1 MGLGDS
7 CYHRQIGYIENLHFL
22 EDVMKRYLSLS
33 FALLALFLA
42 ACNGPLPSTDSTPAS
57 SVASASTPSP
67 SESTD
72 AEEQPA
78 DAPQE
83 TLPADLDWQP
93 YEVSTFASLSQTE
106 GLTDVSE
113 FSPAGEIRPLLDLAT
128 VDGYSTAEGFYR
140 FVPREDASS
149 NLCYIDFASGQEI
162 YLCSQ
167 PNCAHADA
175 SCTSWYPSNLGILL
189 PIPVGDRL
197 VVLHGGSPSYAS
209 LIGDDALAQIEFAA
223 LDGSGRSTG
232 IVFPSNVQITSLP
245 RGGYA
250 YDDENVYFIATTTM
264 ESSTLRTLCAA
275 NAVTGQVFALC
286 DLPNEEEKILG
297 GVGSKLIVSYSPG
310 AYDMS
315 ISATDLQTEIACIDL
330 SAHTMAPLFSYP
342 YLSVGGIQGTSYI
355 VLTPDSKLLTYDL
368 QTGQLVS
375 ELAVTLP
382 EGFDPQNMHGDGLF
396 GGKILA
402 HSFQISSSDAPSQ
415 LFYCAVDTES
425 GDAHL
430 LNAVYE
436 ANGAYSPGTIA
447 AETEDQLLFAYGQET
462 LLVTLPDGS
471 QISYPHYQYA
481 LTQKDDFWNNTGNYA
496 IVAHP

>member
-250 YDDENVYFIATTTM
+250 YDDENVCGKCRYGAGV
-264 ESSTLRTLCAA
+264 RTL
-275 NAVTGQVFALC
+275 
-286 DLPNEEEKILG
+286 
-297 GVGSKLIVSYSPG
+297 
-310 AYDMS
+310 
-315 ISATDLQTEIACIDL
+315 
-330 SAHTMAPLFSYP
+330 
-342 YLSVGGIQGTSYI
+342 
-355 VLTPDSKLLTYDL
+355 
-368 QTGQLVS
+368 
-375 ELAVTLP
+375 
-382 EGFDPQNMHGDGLF
+382 
-396 GGKILA
+396 
-402 HSFQISSSDAPSQ
+402 
-415 LFYCAVDTES
+415 
-425 GDAHL
+425 
-430 LNAVYE
+430 
-436 ANGAYSPGTIA
+436 
-447 AETEDQLLFAYGQET
+447 
-462 LLVTLPDGS
+462 
-471 QISYPHYQYA
+471 
-481 LTQKDDFWNNTGNYA
+481 
-496 IVAHP
+496 

>member
-1 MGLGDS
+1 
-7 CYHRQIGYIENLHFL
+7 
-22 EDVMKRYLSLS
+22 MKRYLSLS

-232 IVFPSNVQITSLP
+232 IVSLPTCKSPPCRGVDMPMMTRTSILSLP
-245 RGGYA
+245 RQWKLPPFARY
-250 YDDENVYFIATTTM
+250 VRQM
-264 ESSTLRTLCAA
+264 PLRGRCSHSVTCRTRRKKSWAA
-275 NAVTGQVFALC
+275 LA
-286 DLPNEEEKILG
+286 PN
-297 GVGSKLIVSYSPG
+297 
-310 AYDMS
+310 
-315 ISATDLQTEIACIDL
+315 
-330 SAHTMAPLFSYP
+330 
-342 YLSVGGIQGTSYI
+342 
-355 VLTPDSKLLTYDL
+355 
-368 QTGQLVS
+368 
-375 ELAVTLP
+375 
-382 EGFDPQNMHGDGLF
+382 
-396 GGKILA
+396 
-402 HSFQISSSDAPSQ
+402 SSSP
-415 LFYCAVDTES
+415 TR
-425 GDAHL
+425 
-430 LNAVYE
+430 
-436 ANGAYSPGTIA
+436 P
-447 AETEDQLLFAYGQET
+447 
-462 LLVTLPDGS
+462 
-471 QISYPHYQYA
+471 A
-481 LTQKDDFWNNTGNYA
+481 LTT
-496 IVAHP
+496 

>member
-1 MGLGDS
+1 MDLGDN
-7 CYHRQIGYIENLHFL
+7 CYHRQIPARNLKLL

-33 FALLALFLA
+33 IALLALSLA
-42 ACNGPLPSTDSTPAS
+42 ACSGPSPSTDSTPAS
-57 SVASASTPSP
+57 SAISASASAP
-67 SESTD
+67 SESTA

-78 DAPQE
+78 DAPQGE
-83 TLPADLDWQP
+83 LPADLDWQP
-93 YEVSTFASLSQTE
+93 YEASTFASLSQTE
-106 GLTDVSE
+106 GLSDAGG
-113 FSPAGEIRPLLDLAT
+113 FSPAGEIRPLLDLST

-140 FVPREDASS
+140 FVPRADGSS

-175 SCTSWYPSNLGILL
+175 SCTSWYPSALGML

-197 VVLHGGSPSYAS
+197 VILHGGSPSYAS

-223 LDGSGRSTG
+223 LDGSGRSAG
-232 IVFPSNVQITSLP
+232 IVFPANVQITSLP

-250 YDDENVYFIATTTM
+250 CDDENVYFVATTTM

-297 GVGSKLIVSYSPG
+297 GIGSRLIVSYSPG
-310 AYDMS
+310 AYDIS
-315 ISATDLQTEIACIDL
+315 ISTADLQTEIACIDL
-330 SAHTMAPLFSYP
+330 SAHTVAPLFSYP
-342 YLSVGGIQGTSYI
+342 YLSVGGIQGTTYT
-355 VLTPDSKLLTYDL
+355 VLTPDSKLLTFDL
-368 QTGQLVS
+368 QTGQQVS

-382 EGFDPQNMHGDGLF
+382 EGFDPKNMHGDGLF
-396 GGKILA
+396 DGKILA
-402 HSFQISSSDAPSQ
+402 HSFQVTSSDAPSQ

-425 GDAHL
+425 GDARL

-436 ANGAYSPGTIA
+436 ANGGYSPGTIA
-447 AETEDQLLFAYGQET
+447 AETGDQLLFAYGQET
-462 LLVTLPDGS
+462 VLVTLPDGS
-471 QISYPHYQYA
+471 QVSSPCNLYA
-481 LTQKDDFWNNTGNYA
+481 LTAKDDFWNNTGNYA
-496 IVAHP
+496 IVARP